1 MSRRPA
7 PVDPVAATE
16 AAAAGE
22 TAMQVAHRL
31 GSPVPLRVWKSQRMT
46 SNTQPARHI
55 VWTDRRA
62 YWRGL
67 GADLWEREGGGV
79 RLTRDRPGRVVVWF
93 GFPAGYRGR
102 TRDPLNLAPVV
113 KALVDGMVDAG
124 LADDDAAHTIVGQ
137 DPRIIP
143 GVVEGEDVAVLVH
156 IHTVDNPVDNR
167 TG

>member
-7 PVDPVAATE
+7 PVDPVAAALDAATVE
-16 AAAAGE
+16 ATMGP
-22 TAMQVAHRL
+22 AHRF
-31 GSPVPLRVWKSQRMT
+31 GAPVPLSVWKSQRMT

-55 VWTDRRA
+55 AWTGRRA
-62 YWRGL
+62 YWREL
-67 GADLWEREGGGV
+67 GADLWEHHGASV

-102 TRDPLNLAPVV
+102 TRDPLNLAPIV

-124 LADDDAAHTIVGQ
+124 LADDDAAHTITGQ

-143 GVVEGEDVAVLVH
+143 GVVYGEDVAVVVH
-156 IHTVDNPVDNR
+156 VHTVDNPVDNL